1 MACQRLPLYDGGM
14 NRHEVIARLKFVE
27 PALRARGVA
36 ALYLF
41 GSHSRDEAGPRSDI
55 DVFVDA
61 AGDGF
66 YDLSN
71 FMGAYGD
78 LREAFPGADI
88 GYSTRDGLSKYVRP
102 AIEQEA
108 VRVF

>member
-1 MACQRLPLYDGGM
+1 M
-14 NRHEVIARLKFVE
+14 NRNEVIARLKSVE
-27 PALRARGVA
+27 PALRARGVG

-41 GSHSRDEAGPRSDI
+41 GSHGRNEATQDSDV

-71 FMGAYGD
+71 FMGAYDD
-78 LREAFPGADI
+78 LRGAFPDVNI
-88 GYSTRDGLSKYVRP
+88 GYSTRDGLSKYIRSDV
-102 AIEQEA
+102 EQEA

>member
-1 MACQRLPLYDGGM
+1 M
-14 NRHEVIARLKFVE
+14 NRQEVIARLKSVE

-41 GSHSRDEAGPRSDI
+41 GSHSRNEARPDSDI

-61 AGDGF
+61 ANDSF

-78 LREAFPGADI
+78 LRQAFPDVEI

-102 AIEQEA
+102 DVEQAA